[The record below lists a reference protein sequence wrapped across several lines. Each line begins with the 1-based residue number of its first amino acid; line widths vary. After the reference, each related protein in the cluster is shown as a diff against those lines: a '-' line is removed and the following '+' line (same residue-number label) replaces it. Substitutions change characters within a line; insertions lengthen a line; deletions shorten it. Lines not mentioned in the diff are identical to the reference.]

1 MLDVT
6 ANAGEAIN
14 TLISSAG
21 TADGG
26 GMRISVANRNDQ
38 GADLALTVM
47 NRPLDGDQVV
57 VGALGSH
64 VFLEPE
70 VAEILDDKVLD
81 ARRAADGKYQFSLHG
96 QNQAG

>member
-6 ANAGEAIN
+6 NNAGEAIN
-14 TLISSAG
+14 TLTSSAG
-21 TADGG
+21 ADGG
-26 GMRISVANRNDQ
+26 GMRISVADRTEQ

-47 NRPLDGDQVV
+47 NRPLDGDKVV
-57 VGALGSH
+57 VGALGAH

-81 ARRAADGKYQFSLHG
+81 ARRAGDGKFQFSLHG
-96 QNQAG
+96 QDQAG

>member
-14 TLISSAG
+14 TLASSAG
-21 TADGG
+21 TSDSAGI
-26 GMRISVANRNDQ
+26 RISVADRNDQ
-38 GADLALTVM
+38 GADLALTM
-47 NRPLDGDQVV
+47 TSHPLDGDQVV

-70 VAEILDDKVLD
+70 AAEILDNHVLD
-81 ARRAADGKYQFSLHG
+81 ARRAGDGEIQFALRVK
-96 QNQAG
+96 A